1 MDFTQL
7 RYFHEVAR
15 AGTIRKASE
24 RLNVAASALSRQIQQ
39 LEHQVGMALFDRT
52 SQGMRLTHAGEIYA
66 RHAKLVMLD
75 EERARNELAELKGL
89 KRGIVRVVSAEGVVS
104 DYLMQTIA
112 AFRAHYPE
120 VSFQLG
126 VIGTDDIIKAVKNGD
141 ADIGLAFNG
150 RLDAE
155 VEFRL
160 QIFDRLCVVCAPS
173 HPVAKK
179 KSINLRE
186 VLGYPLAIPVSGF
199 GIRTLVDEACR
210 ISRLRL
216 NAALTTNCI
225 DALRAFAFNG
235 VGVSVITQLSVRREL
250 ASGQLCAV
258 PLTNPTLRHLSIDVI
273 VLGARRLPQAVEAF
287 LKQLRDEAAARKT
300 QILV

>member
-39 LEHQVGMALFDRT
+39 LEHQVGMALFDRN
-52 SQGMRLTHAGEIYA
+52 SQGMRLTPAGEIYA

-112 AFRAHYPE
+112 AFRASSPG

-150 RLDAE
+150 RLEAE
-155 VEFRL
+155 IEFRL

-173 HPVAKK
+173 HPLAKK

-186 VLGYPLAIPVSGF
+186 VLGYPLAIPVTGF
-199 GIRTLVDEACR
+199 GIRTLIDEACR

-216 NAALTTNCI
+216 NAALMTNCI

-235 VGVSVITQLSVRREL
+235 IGVSVITQLSVRREL
-250 ASGQLCAV
+250 ASGQLIAV
-258 PLTNPTLRHLSIDVI
+258 PLTNPTLRHSSIDVM
-273 VLGARRLPQAVEAF
+273 VLGARRQPQAVEAF
-287 LKQLRDEAAARKT
+287 LKQLRDEAVARKT

>member
-39 LEHQVGMALFDRT
+39 LEHQVGMALFDRN
-52 SQGMRLTHAGEIYA
+52 SQGMRLTPAGEIYA

-75 EERARNELAELKGL
+75 EERVRNELAELKGL

-104 DYLMQTIA
+104 DYLMQAIA
-112 AFRAHYPE
+112 AFRASYPG

-150 RLDAE
+150 RLEAE

-173 HPVAKK
+173 HPVAKR

-186 VLGYPLAIPVSGF
+186 TLGYPLAIPVSGF
-199 GIRTLVDEACR
+199 GIRTLIDEACR

-216 NAALTTNCI
+216 NAVLTTNCI

-250 ASGQLCAV
+250 ASGQLSAV
-258 PLTNPTLRHLSIDVI
+258 PLTNPTLRHSSIDVM

-287 LKQLRDEAAARKT
+287 LKQLRDEAVARKA
-300 QILV
+300 QIIV